1 MATSPTSR
9 LVAAP
14 VHCVPGMSRLFIS
27 VERLDTWTMEGRAS
41 LEGDRMTLTELN
53 RSFAMKP
60 AVHFLRSA
68 GRDDDPYDLVGRVK
82 SKEALDEMGADCFE
96 KSVIYKDA
104 AYDVI
109 EGFIGEPLLP

>member
-1 MATSPTSR
+1 
-9 LVAAP
+9 
-14 VHCVPGMSRLFIS
+14 MSRLFIS
-27 VERLDTWTMEGRAS
+27 VERLDTWTIEGRAS

-68 GRDDDPYDLVGRVK
+68 GSDGDPYDLVGRVK
-82 SKEALDEMGADCFE
+82 SKDALDDMGADVFE
-96 KSVIYKDA
+96 KSVIYNDT